1 MNKKILI
8 IISIIVIICIAIV
21 IFINLSNNDPTEE
34 NDEPVEFDLSNNID
48 LLMGTWDDTFYSLDE
63 DTSGHWTFYSN
74 GSIKLE
80 ISGYT
85 YNDEFKTEY
94 EWYKYKIENNQICIK
109 YESQSKYICYDYY
122 FGKSYDQISLTNGG
136 STDRSNINLNK
147 IKNTY

>member
-8 IISIIVIICIAIV
+8 IISIIIIICIAIV
-21 IFINLSNNDPTEE
+21 IFINLSNNDSTEE

-48 LLMGTWDDTFYSLDE
+48 LLLGTWDD
-63 DTSGHWTFYSN
+63 TFYSN

-109 YESQSKYICYDYY
+109 YESQSNYICYDYY

-147 IKNTY
+147 IKDTY